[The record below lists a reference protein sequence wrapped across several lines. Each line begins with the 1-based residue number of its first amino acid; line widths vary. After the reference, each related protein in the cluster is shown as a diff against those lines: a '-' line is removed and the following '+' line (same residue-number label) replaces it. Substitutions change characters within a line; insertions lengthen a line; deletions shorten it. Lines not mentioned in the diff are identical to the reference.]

1 MVEVKS
7 EDSLMDE
14 QKETVTN
21 VSIQISTG
29 SSDKDDRTR
38 LGWPAG
44 YESSGY
50 GSGYGYGIRD
60 Y

>member
-1 MVEVKS
+1 VKS

-29 SSDKDDRTR
+29 SSDKDDGTR

-44 YESSGY
+44 FESSGY
-50 GSGYGYGIRD
+50 GGGYEYGTRD